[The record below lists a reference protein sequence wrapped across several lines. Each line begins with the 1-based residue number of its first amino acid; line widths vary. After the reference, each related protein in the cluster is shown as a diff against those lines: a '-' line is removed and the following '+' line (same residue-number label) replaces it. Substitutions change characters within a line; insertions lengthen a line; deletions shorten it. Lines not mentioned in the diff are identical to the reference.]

1 MGADHM
7 GVNTKTNRELL
18 AIKLKKAAEE
28 TNSRL
33 WADIANRIR
42 RPKDRLS
49 EVNVGHISR
58 FAKGGEAVVVP
69 GIVLG
74 SGRVEEPIEVA
85 ALYFTKTAKS
95 KIEEAGGKVMTI
107 EEMLQ
112 KKVKASKIK
121 IIG

>member
-1 MGADHM
+1 M

-112 KKVKASKIK
+112 KKVKASKMK